1 MEESGDIE
9 IVQSGSI
16 MSNKSCPSLRI
27 IGIDQDPLRHPALR
41 EIWQTHISSYFAISL
56 DDEFLLASDLSAPK
70 EATTGN
76 HKEALW
82 HVRKYFEIKAAQSG

>member
-27 IGIDQDPLRHPALR
+27 IGIDQDPPRHPALR
-41 EIWQTHISSYFAISL
+41 EI
-56 DDEFLLASDLSAPK
+56 
-70 EATTGN
+70 
-76 HKEALW
+76 
-82 HVRKYFEIKAAQSG
+82 

>member
-16 MSNKSCPSLRI
+16 MSNKSCPSLRN

-41 EIWQTHISSYFAISL
+41 EI
-56 DDEFLLASDLSAPK
+56 
-70 EATTGN
+70 
-76 HKEALW
+76 
-82 HVRKYFEIKAAQSG
+82 

>member
-1 MEESGDIE
+1 MGY
-9 IVQSGSI
+9 V
-16 MSNKSCPSLRI
+16 
-27 IGIDQDPLRHPALR
+27 
-41 EIWQTHISSYFAISL
+41 AISL
-56 DDEFLLASDLSAPK
+56 EDKFTLATDLSAPK

>member
-16 MSNKSCPSLRI
+16 MSNKFCPPPPPLRN

-41 EIWQTHISSYFAISL
+41 EI
-56 DDEFLLASDLSAPK
+56 
-70 EATTGN
+70 
-76 HKEALW
+76 
-82 HVRKYFEIKAAQSG
+82 

>member
-16 MSNKSCPSLRI
+16 MSNKFCPPPLHN

-41 EIWQTHISSYFAISL
+41 EI
-56 DDEFLLASDLSAPK
+56 
-70 EATTGN
+70 
-76 HKEALW
+76 
-82 HVRKYFEIKAAQSG
+82 